1 MEGNRNLD
9 ESVSSHYHH
18 RRHPCHVLT
27 PLLALYI
34 TPAVKSRKPT
44 VPIASPETM
53 EPKKLEKCLKQ
64 QCLKGNPYRFLS
76 GDMKE
81 LAKMTNDAISKPLN
95 PSDDHIAPRVI
106 PYYVLH
112 VNKYG
117 KSCYVWMGPTP
128 MVLIRDPELIKEV
141 LNKHYQYQKARTN
154 PLGMKLARG
163 LANYEKDQWAKHR
176 RLLNP
181 AFYIEKLKLM
191 QPAFLQSCCEMMR
204 KWEGI
209 VSGKGACELDVWPDL
224 QGLTCD
230 VISRT
235 AFGSSYEEGKRI
247 FELQREQATLV
258 IEAFRQ
264 VYVPGWRFVPT
275 KRNRRM
281 NAIEKEVNSS
291 IRGIIDKRMKAMQSG
306 ETKNDDLLGILLE
319 TNLQEIRLQGGK
331 EFGMSIEDVIEE
343 CKLFYFAGQE
353 TTSVMLVWTMVLLSR
368 FQDWQARAREEVLQ
382 VFGDQEPD
390 FEGLNS
396 LKVLTMILYES
407 LRLYPPIIDIVRWTV
422 EETKLGEIVLP
433 QGTML
438 MLPTLLMHVDSEI
451 WGEDAKE
458 FKPERFR
465 EEAKMAMAMILQRFL
480 FELSPSYAHAP
491 FSRVT
496 TQPQH
501 DFKDPV
507 FWILLADE
515 VVYRACCYNELHLCL
530 QRVRRSGHQNGKTH
544 LQCFKSAGSNTSQQ
558 RVSMVKELFG
568 ILRKEATVEFKKG
581 IRRIRIRSDETWDVC
596 IFTIH

>member
-64 QCLKGNPYRFLS
+64 QCLRGNPYRILS

-81 LAKMTNDAISKPLN
+81 LAKMTNDAISKPMN

-106 PYYVLH
+106 PYYVQH

-128 MVLIRDPELIKEV
+128 MVLIRDPELIKEQV
-141 LNKHYQYQKARTN
+141 GR
-154 PLGMKLARG
+154 
-163 LANYEKDQWAKHR
+163 
-176 RLLNP
+176 
-181 AFYIEKLKLM
+181 
-191 QPAFLQSCCEMMR
+191 
-204 KWEGI
+204 I

-306 ETKNDDLLGILLE
+306 ETNNDDLLGILLE
-319 TNLQEIRLQGGK
+319 TNLQEIRQQGGK

-353 TTSVMLVWTMVLLSR
+353 TTSMMLVWTMVLLSR

-382 VFGDQEPD
+382 LG
-390 FEGLNS
+390 G
-396 LKVLTMILYES
+396 
-407 LRLYPPIIDIVRWTV
+407 RV

-451 WGEDAKE
+451 WGEDAK
-458 FKPERFR
+458 RVQTR
-465 EEAKMAMAMILQRFL
+465 EVQGRLFSFQRWHWILLCQSSFL
-480 FELSPSYAHAP
+480 I
-491 FSRVT
+491 V
-496 TQPQH
+496 

-568 ILRKEATVEFKKG
+568 ILMKEATVEFKKG
-581 IRRIRIRSDETWDVC
+581 VRRIRIRSDETWDVC

>member
-1 MEGNRNLD
+1 MEVIYTLLGVCI
-9 ESVSSHYHH
+9 SVG
-18 RRHPCHVLT
+18 
-27 PLLALYI
+27 LLAYAWGVLDW
-34 TPAVKSRKPT
+34 VWFK
-44 VPIASPETM
+44 
-53 EPKKLEKCLKQ
+53 PKKLEKWLKQ
-64 QCLKGNPYRFLS
+64 QGLKGNPYRILS

-81 LAKMTNDAISKPLN
+81 LAKMTTDALSKPMTL
-95 PSDDHIAPRVI
+95 SDNIAPRVI
-106 PYYVLH
+106 PFYVQH

-117 KSCYVWMGPTP
+117 KSCYVWMGPRP
-128 MVLIRDPELIKEV
+128 KVLIRDPELIKEV
-141 LNKHYQYQKARTN
+141 LNKNYQYQKARTN
-154 PLGMKLARG
+154 PLGRKVARG
-163 LANYEKDQWAKHR
+163 VANYEKDKWAKHR
-176 RLLNP
+176 RIINP
-181 AFYIEKLKLM
+181 AFYSEKLKLM
-191 QPAFLQSCCEMMR
+191 QPAFLLSCCEMLS

-209 VSGKGACELDVWPDL
+209 VSGKGSCERDVWPDL

-247 FELQREQATLV
+247 FELQKEQGMHF
-258 IEAFRQ
+258 IEVSRQ

-281 NAIEKEVNSS
+281 NAIEKEVKSS
-291 IRGIIDKRMKAMQSG
+291 IRGIIDKRMKAMQGG
-306 ETKNDDLLGILLE
+306 ETNNDDLLGILLE
-319 TNLQEIRLQGGK
+319 SNLQEIRQQGGK

-343 CKLFYFAGQE
+343 CKVFYFAGQE
-353 TTSVMLVWTMVLLSR
+353 TTSVMLVWTMILLSR

-407 LRLYPPIIDIVRWTV
+407 LRLYPPITGMDRRTV

-433 QGTML
+433 RGALL

-458 FKPERFR
+458 FKPDRFR
-465 EEAKMAMAMILQRFL
+465 EGIMKATKGKQVFFPFGGGPRICVGQNFALVEAKMAMAMILQRFS

-491 FSRVT
+491 YSMVT

-501 DFKDPV
+501 GAPL
-507 FWILLADE
+507 I
-515 VVYRACCYNELHLCL
+515 
-530 QRVRRSGHQNGKTH
+530 
-544 LQCFKSAGSNTSQQ
+544 
-558 RVSMVKELFG
+558 
-568 ILRKEATVEFKKG
+568 
-581 IRRIRIRSDETWDVC
+581 
-596 IFTIH
+596 IHKL

>member
-64 QCLKGNPYRFLS
+64 QCLRGNPYRILS

-81 LAKMTNDAISKPLN
+81 LAKMTNDAISKPMN

-106 PYYVLH
+106 PYYVQH

-141 LNKHYQYQKARTN
+141 LNKIYQYQKARTN

-191 QPAFLQSCCEMMR
+191 QPAFLQSCCEMMS

-209 VSGKGACELDVWPDL
+209 VSGKGGCELDVWPDL

-438 MLPTLLMHVDSEI
+438 MLPTLLMHVDCEI

-465 EEAKMAMAMILQRFL
+465 E
-480 FELSPSYAHAP
+480 
-491 FSRVT
+491 
-496 TQPQH
+496 

-515 VVYRACCYNELHLCL
+515 VVNGACCYHELHLCL